1 MSDNRIIKDCTIGQI
16 QAYAAQAGDIAVN
29 IGFYA
34 DMKHA
39 SSKAAYISQNL
50 NLTADDARDLARVL
64 LEAADHADKVRIVPA
79 EQEAA

>member
-1 MSDNRIIKDCTIGQI
+1 MSDSRIIKDCAIGQI

-29 IGFYA
+29 LGFYA

-50 NLTADDARDLARVL
+50 NMTADDARDLARVL
-64 LEAADHADKVRIVPA
+64 LEAADHADAVRIVREA
-79 EQEAA
+79 EAA